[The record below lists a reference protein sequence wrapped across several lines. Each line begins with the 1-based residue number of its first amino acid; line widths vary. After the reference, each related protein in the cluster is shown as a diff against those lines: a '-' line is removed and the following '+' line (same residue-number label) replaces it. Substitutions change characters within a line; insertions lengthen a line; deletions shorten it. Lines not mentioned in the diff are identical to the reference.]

1 MKKFKLLIITI
12 ALAVVLAG
20 CSSSEGMYSDKG
32 QVFRKVIKQD
42 MASLDTAMVTDTVS
56 FDIFNQVYEGL
67 YTLNDKDEAIP
78 GVAKEMPKESNGGKT
93 LTIKL
98 RKDAKWSNGDKV
110 TAHDFVYSW
119 QRALNPDTA
128 AEYAYIMYDIKNA
141 EEVNLGKKDVDALGV
156 KAVDDYTLKV
166 ELTKPIPYIKELF
179 AFGIFMPQNEK
190 AVKKYGEQ
198 YGTTAEKSVYNG
210 PFKVKN
216 WKVEDKIELEKNEN
230 YWDKKKVHLDRAN
243 YKILKDQQAGSAL
256 YDTGSVDD
264 TLITADQVEKYEDDE
279 GLQKRLKASTFYMK
293 MNQQTVPAFKNK
305 DMRLAIAK
313 AINKEGYVNSVKNNG
328 SKAMDSFTSSLTA
341 KTPNGKDFA
350 KTIDSPLNYDPKE
363 AKQHYEKAK
372 KELGINNL
380 TFTMNTEDTPDA
392 KISAEYIKAQVEKNL
407 PGVTLKI
414 KQLPFKQRV
423 NREKSENYEASYSGW
438 GPDYPDPLTYLNIM
452 TTGNGQNNTGWG
464 SKEYDQLVKDANG
477 KLLKK
482 AEERNAAMKKAE
494 EILLNDAPIA
504 PVYQQ
509 GEAHLTNPQVK
520 GLVYHQIGGDTS
532 LKNVKIDKSIDR
544 ETGEK
549 K

>member
-20 CSSSEGMYSDKG
+20 CSSAEGIYSDKG
-32 QVFRKVIKQD
+32 QVFRKVIPQD

-67 YTLNDKDEAIP
+67 YSLNDKDEAIP
-78 GVAKEMPKESNGGKT
+78 GVAKELPKESNGGKT

-119 QRALNPDTA
+119 QRALKPDTA

-141 EEVNLGKKDVDALGV
+141 EEVNLGKKDVDELGV

-166 ELTKPIPYIKELF
+166 ELTKPIPYINELF

-216 WKVEDKIELEKNEN
+216 WKVEDKIELEKNN
-230 YWDKKKVHLDRAN
+230 DYWDNKKVHLDRVN
-243 YKILKDQQAGSAL
+243 YKVLKDQQAGSAL

-264 TLITADQVEKYEDDE
+264 TSITADQVEKYEDEE

-313 AINKEGYVNSVKNNG
+313 SINK
-328 SKAMDSFTSSLTA
+328 
-341 KTPNGKDFA
+341 
-350 KTIDSPLNYDPKE
+350 
-363 AKQHYEKAK
+363 
-372 KELGINNL
+372 
-380 TFTMNTEDTPDA
+380 
-392 KISAEYIKAQVEKNL
+392 
-407 PGVTLKI
+407 
-414 KQLPFKQRV
+414 
-423 NREKSENYEASYSGW
+423 
-438 GPDYPDPLTYLNIM
+438 
-452 TTGNGQNNTGWG
+452 
-464 SKEYDQLVKDANG
+464 
-477 KLLKK
+477 
-482 AEERNAAMKKAE
+482 
-494 EILLNDAPIA
+494 
-504 PVYQQ
+504 
-509 GEAHLTNPQVK
+509 
-520 GLVYHQIGGDTS
+520 
-532 LKNVKIDKSIDR
+532 
-544 ETGEK
+544 
-549 K
+549 